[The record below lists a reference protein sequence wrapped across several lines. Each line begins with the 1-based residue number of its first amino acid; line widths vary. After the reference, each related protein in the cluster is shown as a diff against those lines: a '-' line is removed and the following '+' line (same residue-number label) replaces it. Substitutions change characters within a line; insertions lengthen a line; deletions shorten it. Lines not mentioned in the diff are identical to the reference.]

1 MKMCQS
7 VLVLWL
13 LFLSITM
20 SLFNV
25 SMLNMNGARET
36 SKRSLLYK
44 LVNLKKIDVM
54 FLQEMHSDTS
64 YRVYLNP
71 LVIEII
77 SKISSLKYLL
87 LKTY

>member
-25 SMLNMNGARET
+25 STLNMNGARET

-44 LVNLKKIDVM
+44 LVNLKKIDV
-54 FLQEMHSDTS
+54 FTGDAQ
-64 YRVYLNP
+64 
-71 LVIEII
+71 
-77 SKISSLKYLL
+77 
-87 LKTY
+87 